1 MQTTAHREAFP
12 GLEFAVKKKSVVANT
27 NPAGMKQMARP
38 RGRPATSGFGWR
50 YVAGAALLA
59 LLGTAIAENS
69 NAAALA
75 LNRVSPVNSSA
86 NTLTAQDTPPA
97 GNIVRPTL
105 PAAPAAGDGDDAGG
119 DAAAPAADDSGIN
132 TDLGSDD
139 IDSDVPASAIQNG
152 APIVA
157 PPSDIRPGS
166 FTLEARLTNDG
177 PPLGDDVK
185 WRIFGDT
192 PDADGKLKLLGEAN
206 GGIIYVRLDPGTY
219 YVHAAYGRAGTT
231 RKINVSE
238 PTGGEVLV
246 LNAGGMRLLAVN
258 GKDQPLAQGQV
269 TFDVYA
275 PDEGGSDEQ
284 FLLVPNAPPGHVIS
298 LNAGTYHVV
307 SKYGDANAVVRTDIK
322 IDPGKLTEATMF
334 QKAAKLTLKL
344 VEQHGGEA
352 IADTAWTVTT
362 ADGDAV
368 AQSVGAFPSVV
379 LAIGDYIAIA
389 KHDSKSY
396 RAAFRVEAGTD
407 HDVEVLA
414 Q

>member
-1 MQTTAHREAFP
+1 
-12 GLEFAVKKKSVVANT
+12 
-27 NPAGMKQMARP
+27 MKQMARSQS
-38 RGRPATSGFGWR
+38 RPATIGFSWR
-50 YVAGAALLA
+50 YVAGAALLT
-59 LLGTAIAENS
+59 LLGTASAAIAG
-69 NAAALA
+69 
-75 LNRVSPVNSSA
+75 NSSA
-86 NTLTAQDTPPA
+86 APIALPRVLPLNSSADTLTAQNAAPA
-97 GNIVRPTL
+97 GNIMRPAL
-105 PAAPAAGDGDDAGG
+105 SAAPAAGDGGDDN
-119 DAAAPAADDSGIN
+119 GIN

-139 IDSDVPASAIQNG
+139 IDNDVPASAIQNA

-166 FTLEARLTNDG
+166 FTLEARLAADG

-307 SKYGDANAVVRTDIK
+307 SKYGDANAVVRADIK

-362 ADGDAV
+362 ATGDAV
-368 AQSVGAFPSVV
+368 AQTVGAFPSVV
-379 LAIGDYIAIA
+379 LAAGDYIAIA
-389 KHDSKSY
+389 KHDGKSY
-396 RAAFRVEAGTD
+396 RAAFRAEPGTD